1 MHKVII
7 EEPYQFIPP
16 YRGKLWS
23 MLFRRFYLR
32 RFLRS
37 SYGIVSWQLDGLDH
51 LRESIARKDG
61 ILLCPNH
68 CRPSD
73 PMLMGLIV
81 KETPCHIYAM
91 ASWHVFK
98 QSKLEGFI
106 ANRVGG
112 FSVYREGLDRLALD
126 TSVNIVAR
134 AERPLV
140 VFPEGVISRAND
152 RLMALMDGVSFVARM
167 AAKKRARQS
176 EDARVVIH
184 PVAIR
189 YELKGPSEQTIA
201 AVLTRLEERTFWK
214 THEHKPVLE
223 RIRQLGQALLAAR
236 EIECLGQPQSGSL
249 SDRMDRL
256 INFVL
261 HPQEQ
266 EWIGSPRKG
275 DVIARVK
282 DLRSAMLPDL
292 VKNGLSAEERARR
305 WRQLTDSYYLQCLSL
320 YPAGY
325 LDDGIC
331 GSVTKERIV
340 ETVHRLEEDMT
351 DKVTIHPEWHVHM
364 QIGAAMV
371 VDPNSRKSRNGDPLT
386 IELRKRMLGLLG
398 VEDWWPPSP
407 VADIEA

>member
-23 MLFRRFYLR
+23 CLFRSLYLR
-32 RFLRS
+32 QFLRS
-37 SYGIVSWQLDGLDH
+37 SYGIVSWDLQGLDH
-51 LRESIARKDG
+51 LRESLRQGHG

-126 TSVNIVAR
+126 TSVDIVTS

-152 RLMALMDGVSFVARM
+152 RLMSLMDGVSFIARL
-167 AAKKRARQS
+167 AAKRRAKAQPGK
-176 EDARVVIH
+176 RVVIH

-189 YELKGPSEQTIA
+189 YELKGNPEETITQ
-201 AVLTRLEERTFWK
+201 VLTKLEERTFWK
-214 THEHKPVLE
+214 THEHLPVLQ

-236 EIECLGQPQSGSL
+236 EIECLGQPQSGVL
-249 SDRMDRL
+249 AERMERL
-256 INFVL
+256 IDFVL
-261 HPQEQ
+261 HPQET
-266 EWIGSPRKG
+266 EWIGVPRKG

-292 VKNGLSAEERARR
+292 LKNQLPAEERARR

-320 YPAGY
+320 YPSGY
-325 LDDGIC
+325 LDNGAC
-331 GSVTKERIV
+331 GQVTPERII

-351 DKVTIHPEWHVHM
+351 DHVTIRKEWHVSI
-364 QIGAAMV
+364 QIGTAMV
-371 VDPNSRKSRNGDPLT
+371 VDPEARKSRDGDPLT
-386 IELRKRMLGLLG
+386 IQLRQNMLQLLG
-398 VEDWWPPSP
+398 VQDWWRP
-407 VADIEA
+407 VPVTNA